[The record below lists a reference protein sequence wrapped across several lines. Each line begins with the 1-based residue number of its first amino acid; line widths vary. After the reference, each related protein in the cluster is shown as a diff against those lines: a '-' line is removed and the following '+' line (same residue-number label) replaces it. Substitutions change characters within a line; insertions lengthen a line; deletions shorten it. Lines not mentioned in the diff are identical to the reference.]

1 MINQIVEKYLTAYK
15 NQYSGDILE
24 VWVNPTKKELRDL
37 ADTYRFIA
45 DSKNKKIYFAD
56 GWVGNHVP
64 LWEAVIKETK
74 QGGSRVPYKGHLMC
88 GELYQ
93 SKDIRLDSIDL
104 YSYGDY
110 LEWADLDW
118 SWTKPWL
125 RNIDKAVEKYKKE
138 RGT

>member
-15 NQYSGDILE
+15 SHGETLE
-24 VWVNPTKKELRDL
+24 IYANPTKKELYDL

-45 DSKNKKIYFAD
+45 DSKTKTIYFAD
-56 GWVGNHVP
+56 GWEALHIHM
-64 LWEAVIKETK
+64 WEAVMKKT
-74 QGGSRVPYKGHLMC
+74 GWDSNRVTPYKGTLMC

-104 YSYGDY
+104 YQEQEY
-110 LEWADLDW
+110 EVWASLDW

-125 RNIDKAVEKYKKE
+125 PTIQRDVAKYKKE
-138 RGT
+138 RG